1 MSFDADYIYFC
12 HLLALGE
19 QRFACGHY
27 PAAAALANVAARY
40 AFPGRVG
47 LFGSP
52 RLEKLLLAL
61 GKQVP
66 TMAESRAQQPRKR
79 TRNVLHILSYGRPI
93 GGDCRYAWRW
103 IQQDSASR
111 HSVAITTQAD
121 VKGVYEIPNILKE
134 AVESSGGFLRVLQA
148 PTTRQ
153 LDQAGELRMLCQ
165 GMDVI
170 VLHIFPYDIIPVLA
184 LAAGCDGSKVVFVNH
199 SDHTFWI
206 GSSIAHCIV
215 HLRTQSAQFLKKRRG
230 IDPTQSAFLPTPVVN
245 SATPVERTQAKLALG
260 YDANTVLLLTI
271 ASPFKYSSASQVTF
285 LDLVVP
291 VLTKFPQA
299 ALLAV
304 GPSFEGAW
312 RSASNVT
319 NGRIVPVGAR
329 WDNHLLYSAAD
340 AYLDSV
346 PFSSITSLLE
356 AGSYG
361 VPLLGLRPANPELY
375 LLGPG
380 APGLDNSME
389 LANDAESYQARL
401 TSLIKDANFR
411 ALSGQRLRSSI
422 QSLHGGSKW
431 AKALYHVYERLE
443 QTTERR
449 CLVANE
455 DTFESDALNLALA
468 ELYRQPS
475 SWKRSLIGEYI
486 GALPYPS
493 RVAITRSLQ
502 KKGFGLCLLNFLPAP
517 ATKIIRAIGRRA
529 KKLRS
534 EFGRR
539 R

>member
-1 MSFDADYIYFC
+1 MSFDAGYIHFC
-12 HLLALGE
+12 DLLTLGE
-19 QRFACGHY
+19 ERFARGHY

-52 RLEKLLLAL
+52 RLENLLVAL

-66 TMAESRAQQPRKR
+66 TIAAPRPQKSRKR
-79 TRNVLHILSYGRPI
+79 ARNVLHILSYGRPI

-121 VKGVYEIPNILKE
+121 VKGIYEIPHILKE
-134 AVESSGGFLRVLQA
+134 AVKSSGGFLRVLRA

-153 LDQAGELRMLCQ
+153 LEQASELRMLCQ

-184 LAAGCDGSKVVFVNH
+184 LAAGCDASKIVFVNH

-206 GSSIAHCIV
+206 GSSVAHCII

-245 SATPVERTQAKLALG
+245 SAMPVERTQAKLALG
-260 YDANTVLLLTI
+260 YDPNTVLLLTI

-299 ALLAV
+299 VLLAV
-304 GPSFEGAW
+304 GPSLEGAW

-361 VPLLGLRPANPELY
+361 VPLLGLRPANPELH

-380 APGLDNSME
+380 APGIDNAME
-389 LANDAESYQARL
+389 LANDAESYQVRL
-401 TSLIKDANFR
+401 TDLIEDANFR

-422 QSLHGGSKW
+422 QSLHGGSSW
-431 AKALYHVYERLE
+431 AKALNGIYQKLD
-443 QTTERR
+443 QTTESR
-449 CLVANE
+449 CLAAKE
-455 DTFESDALNLALA
+455 DTFESDALNSALA
-468 ELYRQPS
+468 ELYQQPS

-486 GALPYPS
+486 GALPYSS
-493 RVAITRSLQ
+493 RVVITRRLQ
-502 KKGFGLCLLNFLPAP
+502 RNGFGLCLLNFLPTP
-517 ATKIIRAIGRRA
+517 ATKIIRAVGRRA
-529 KKLRS
+529 KKLIS

-539 R
+539 G